1 MDTRKRITPVMNIF
15 HAKSNFTT
23 VVRKPFKLAFRGH
36 LFLYSILALGLAL
49 MLSFGWNS
57 AGAAQDG
64 VVHIGLVRV
73 FEPSDTGLTK
83 PAGLAFSSKTR
94 AFHVVEARAEGLT
107 APADTDVVRLSPFE
121 ERVGSARIAA
131 QVKDPINMVFDNK
144 ADRLL
149 ILQSPADKLIEVFLA
164 PDGNLDPKS
173 LIRRDV
179 RSFGLQNP
187 QGLSVDPASG
197 HIFILDTVGPR
208 IVRVEPEPDGSFTN
222 AGISSVNLQPTGLMD
237 VRGLAFDP
245 TTGNLHLVSP
255 AEQRLYELSQTG
267 QVVASRDLSE
277 FELGNPQGMVFA
289 PSGDQTDDPT
299 QMGLYLADGG
309 RGRIDLLV
317 NGGGAATQNPGQI
330 VEFSFAAPIAP
341 AAPSYISSL
350 IQTTDMG
357 AFSPPS
363 PDPSGLAYLPTSSTL
378 LMSDG
383 EVEETV
389 NGITHFA
396 GANVWEITLGGS
408 VERTANISKIA
419 LTVVPM
425 TNEPTGVAWNPA
437 NGHFYVTDDGAKEVF
452 ELNPGSDGLIGTADD
467 GWTRF
472 DTLVV
477 GSGDP
482 EGIAFDSWQNR
493 LFVADGVNREVYQFT
508 LAGNL
513 VGQFD
518 VGVYGVVDPESV
530 EFNSDSGTLFVLS
543 SNRNSP
549 VAIET
554 TTSGALLQTIDV
566 SVVNARAA
574 AGLAYA
580 PASDGSGTKR
590 FYIVDRGID
599 NNNDPQI
606 IDGKM
611 YEMTAPPPSTPG
623 NTPPVAVD
631 DGYATDEDTALNVE
645 AQGVLGNDSDMDGDP
660 LAAVLDAG
668 PVNGTLTL
676 NGDGSFSYTPNANFN
691 GTDMFSYHANDG
703 LAGSNIATVTIT
715 VNPVN
720 NDPPVARDDSASAS
734 KNTPLT
740 INVAAND
747 SDPDGNL
754 APASANT
761 ACATCAVPTNG
772 SLVNNLNGTFGYTP
786 NQDFTGSDSFVYE
799 ICDTDPLCDTAS
811 VSITVFPALA
821 ANFRLSLTSSGIVGS
836 VDTRDED
843 ILEFNGTSFAMF
855 FDGSDVGVGGLDL
868 DAFYVVDALTILM
881 SFNNA
886 AIIGSLGTVADSD
899 IVRFDAT
906 SLGATT
912 AGRFSMYFDGL
923 DVGLDTSSED
933 IDAIELL
940 ADGRLLVSTLGN
952 ISVPGV
958 SGKDEDLLA
967 FTPTSLGENTSGS
980 WAMYFDGSDVGLA
993 TTSDE
998 DIDGV
1003 SIAANGDIYL
1013 TTLGNFAVTGVSG
1026 ADEDVF
1032 ICSPVSLGAITTCTF
1047 SPTLFFDGSL
1057 WGLDANDLDAIDLP

>member
-1 MDTRKRITPVMNIF
+1 MDTQKRITPVTNIV

-23 VVRKPFKLAFRGH
+23 VVRKPFKLVFRGH

-57 AGAAQDG
+57 AVAAQDG
-64 VVHIGLVRV
+64 AVHIGLVRV

-94 AFHVVEARAEGLT
+94 AFHVVEARAEGQT
-107 APADTDVVRLSPFE
+107 APADTDVVRLTPFE

-131 QVKDPINMVFDNK
+131 QVKDPINMAFDNR

-149 ILQSPADKLIEVFLA
+149 ILQSPADRLIEVFLA

-173 LIRRDV
+173 LIRHDV

-187 QGLSVDPASG
+187 QGISVDPASG

-208 IVRVEPEPDGSFTN
+208 IVRVEPGPDGSFTN

-245 TTGNLHLVSP
+245 TTGHLHLVSP
-255 AEQRLYELSQTG
+255 AEQRLYELTQAG
-267 QVVASRDLSE
+267 QVVAKRDLSE
-277 FELGNPQGMVFA
+277 FELGDPQGMVFA
-289 PSGDQTDDPT
+289 PSGDQTDDPA
-299 QMGLYLADGG
+299 QMGLYLADSG
-309 RGRIDLLV
+309 RGQIDLLV
-317 NGGGAATQNPGQI
+317 NGGGAATQSPGQI

-396 GANVWEITLGGS
+396 GANVWEMTQGGS

-419 LTVVPM
+419 PTVVPM

-452 ELNPGSDGLIGTADD
+452 DLNPGSDGLIGTADD
-467 GWTRF
+467 SWTRF

-482 EGIAFDSWQNR
+482 EGIAFDSWQNQ
-493 LFVADGVNREVYQFT
+493 LFVADGVNKEVYQFT
-508 LAGNL
+508 LAGSL

-530 EFNSDSGTLFVLS
+530 EFNPDSGTLFVLS

-554 TTSGALLQTIDV
+554 MTSGALLQTIDV

-611 YEMTAPPPSTPG
+611 YEMTAPPPSNPG
-623 NTPPVAVD
+623 NTPPVANG
-631 DGYATDEDTALNVE
+631 DGYATDEDNALNV
-645 AQGVLGNDSDMDGDP
+645 AAPGVLGNDGDDDGDL
-660 LAAVLDAG
+660 LAAVLDTG
-668 PVNGTLTL
+668 PVNGTFAL
-676 NGDGSFSYTPNANFN
+676 NGDGSFSYTPKANFN
-691 GTDMFSYHANDG
+691 GTDTFNYHANDG
-703 LAGSNIATVTIT
+703 SAGSNIATVTIT
-715 VNPVN
+715 VNPVS
-720 NDPPVARDDSASAS
+720 DPPVASDDSASTTVD
-734 KNTPLT
+734 TPVT
-740 INVAAND
+740 INVTAND
-747 SDPDGNL
+747 GDPDGNL
-754 APASANT
+754 DTTST
-761 ACATCAVPTNG
+761 KTVCATCSGPTNG
-772 SLVNNLNGTFGYTP
+772 TLVNNGDGTVEYTP
-786 NQDFTGSDSFVYE
+786 TPAFTGSDSFVYE
-799 ICDTDPLCDTAS
+799 VCDTGSLCDTAS
-811 VSITVFPALA
+811 VSISVNSTT
-821 ANFRLSLTSSGIVGS
+821 ANFRLSLADNGTVGALAA
-836 VDTRDED
+836 RDED
-843 ILEFNGTSFAMF
+843 ILEFNGTSFAML
-855 FDGSDVGVGGLDL
+855 FDGTDVGVGGLDL
-868 DAFYVVDALTILM
+868 DAFNVVDADTILM
-881 SFNNA
+881 SFRSSA
-886 AIIGSLGTVADSD
+886 TIGSLGTVADSD
-899 IVRFDAT
+899 IVQFDAT
-906 SLGATT
+906 SLGTNT
-912 AGRFSMYFDGL
+912 AGSFSMYFDGL
-923 DVGLDTSSED
+923 DVGLDTNGED

-940 ADGRLLVSTLGN
+940 ADGRLLVSTVGN
-952 ISVPGV
+952 ISVPSV

-967 FTPTSLGENTSGS
+967 FTPTSLGDNTSGS
-980 WAMYFDGSDVGLA
+980 WVMYFDGSDVGLA

-998 DIDGV
+998 DIDGL
-1003 SIAANGDIYL
+1003 SMAANGDIYL

-1032 ICSPVSLGAITTCTF
+1032 ICSPGSLGVTTTCTF